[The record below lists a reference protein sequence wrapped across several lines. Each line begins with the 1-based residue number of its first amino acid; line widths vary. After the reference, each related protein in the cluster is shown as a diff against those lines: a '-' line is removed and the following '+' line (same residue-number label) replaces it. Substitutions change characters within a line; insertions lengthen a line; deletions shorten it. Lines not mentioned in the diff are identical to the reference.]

1 MQMTPSIL
9 AKRYKVTNTS
19 IQNALKRGALVYADE
34 VNKLIDINQ
43 AENLDYIQR
52 LTDKAGDD
60 LVDVRDDIAKKIK
73 QIQVEEKNREERK
86 ESVGVRQRK
95 MAAEAQL
102 TELKIQKMNGELVP
116 VMLIKPLFTQFTKNL
131 VSAFN
136 NTAENVI
143 IEFGHRTNMTRKEKS
158 ELREVFKR
166 MINETVEQGVENTKE
181 SLQEII
187 EDTMERK

>member
-1 MQMTPSIL
+1 MMLTPTIL
-9 AKRYKVTNTS
+9 AKRFGVTPNTV
-19 IQNALKRGALVYADE
+19 AKAVMRGALVYADE
-34 VNKLIDINQ
+34 QNKLIDTEQ
-43 AENLDYIQR
+43 SENLDYINQ
-52 LTDKAGDD
+52 LTEKAGGD
-60 LVDVRDDIAKKIK
+60 LVDVREDIAKKIK